1 MPREASMPLK
11 SLLLY
16 SPLPLSQRNRK
27 ILKLRAFIDSSNVMK
42 AEEHNSDLV
51 PGRRKISV
59 HLV

>member
-1 MPREASMPLK
+1 MPLK

-27 ILKLRAFIDSSNVMK
+27 ILKLRAFIDSSNVTK